1 MSGSYIG
8 KEPQYGYFEKQR
20 ITTANGVLTSFA
32 LAFTTADSTQLL
44 VSVGGV
50 LQEPGQSYTVDAST
64 PQNVVFTEAPA
75 SGVEIFII
83 WMGKLTTGPSFGA
96 AMLTDKTALGAQPA
110 ATDDFLLYDA
120 DASALKKVAF
130 SYMQAAMGD
139 ITAVTAGS
147 GLTGGGVAGDVTLN
161 AIGTADRITANADSL
176 DIAATYVGQASITT
190 LGTIASLVATTA
202 DINAGTV
209 DAVIGG
215 TTPAAGTF
223 TTLIGTNVDGIIGAN
238 TPAAITGTT
247 ITGNTSVTTAQ
258 VDITAQGDLRLQDT
272 TGGEYVAFQAA
283 GTTTTYTLT
292 MPAAVATTTGQA
304 LTSSTAGVGSWSD
317 VGDAS
322 VGTANEWTAQ
332 QNFNNTAL
340 TFDATQDWA
349 LTANQVATLTLT
361 GNTTFD
367 APTHMVDGAFYSL
380 IIIQDGTGSRT
391 ASWNTV
397 FKWAAATAPTLTTT
411 ASAKDIFVW
420 RSDGTNMYEVGRQLN
435 VS

>member
-50 LQEPGQSYTVDAST
+50 LQEPGQSYTGDAST

-367 APTHMVDGAFYSL
+367 APTQMVDGAFYSL

>member
-209 DAVIGG
+209 DALIGG

-367 APTHMVDGAFYSL
+367 APTQMVDGAFYSL

-391 ASWNTV
+391 SSWNTV
-397 FKWAAATAPTLTTT
+397 FKWEAATAPTLTTT

>member
-1 MSGSYIG
+1 MSAGSYIG
-8 KEPQYGYFEKQR
+8 RSPQFGFFEKQK
-20 ITTANGVLTSFA
+20 ITTANGVLVTFA
-32 LAFTTADSTQLL
+32 LNFTTADSAQLL

-50 LQEPGQSYTVDAST
+50 IQESGTAYTVDSSA
-64 PQNVVFTEAPA
+64 PQNIVFTEAPA
-75 SGVEIFII
+75 TGIEIFII
-83 WMGKLTTGPSFGA
+83 WLGKQTTGPTFSSG
-96 AMLTDKTALGAQPA
+96 MLTDKTSLGAQPA
-110 ATDDFLLYDA
+110 SADTFLLYDD
-120 DASALKKVAF
+120 DASLLKKVTYSNLIPTTHGDVSGPGVSTNNALARFDEGTGKIIQNSTALLTDAGTLTATAF
-130 SYMQAAMGD
+130 SGPLTGNVTGNASGTAATVTGATQSA
-139 ITAVTAGS
+139 ITA
-147 GLTGGGVAGDVTLN
+147 
-161 AIGTADRITANADSL
+161 
-176 DIAATYVGQASITT
+176 

-202 DINAGTV
+202 DIN
-209 DAVIGG
+209 GG
-215 TTPAAGTF
+215 TF
-223 TTLIGTNVDGIIGAN
+223 DGIVGGT

-272 TGGEYVAFQAA
+272 TGGEYVGFQAA
-283 GTTTTYTLT
+283 GATTTYTIT
-292 MPAAVATTTGQA
+292 MPATAAASNGQA
-304 LTSSTAGVGSWSD
+304 LTTTTAGVGSWST

-322 VGTANEWTAQ
+322 IGTANEWTAQ

-361 GNTTFD
+361 ANTTFD
-367 APTHMVDGAFYSL
+367 APTQMVDGAFYSL
-380 IIIQDGTGSRT
+380 IMIQDGTGSRT

-397 FKWAAATAPTLTTT
+397 FKWTAATAPTLTTT

>member
-247 ITGNTSVTTAQ
+247 ITGTQ

-272 TGGEYVAFQAA
+272 SGGQYVAIQAA
-283 GTTTTYTLT
+283 GT
-292 MPAAVATTTGQA
+292 VAT
-304 LTSSTAGVGSWSD
+304 SW
-317 VGDAS
+317 
-322 VGTANEWTAQ
+322 
-332 QNFNNTAL
+332 
-340 TFDATQDWA
+340 
-349 LTANQVATLTLT
+349 TLTL
-361 GNTTFD
+361 
-367 APTHMVDGAFYSL
+367 PTDDGTALQFLQTDGAGVSSWASVTT
-380 IIIQDGTGSRT
+380 DTSGAWTSGTS
-391 ASWNTV
+391 
-397 FKWAAATAPTLTTT
+397 TTGK
-411 ASAKDIFVW
+411 ALVMGF
-420 RSDGTNMYEVGRQLN
+420 
-435 VS
+435 

>member
-209 DAVIGG
+209 DAIIGG

-304 LTSSTAGVGSWSD
+304 LTSSTAGVGSLSD

-367 APTHMVDGAFYSL
+367 APTQMVDGAFYSL

>member
-223 TTLIGTNVDGIIGAN
+223 TTV
-238 TPAAITGTT
+238 
-247 ITGNTSVTTAQ
+247 TGNTSVTTAQ

-272 TGGEYVAFQAA
+272 TGGEYVAIQAA

-292 MPAAVATTTGQA
+292 MPAAVATVAGQA
-304 LTSSTAGVGSWSD
+304 LTSSTGGVASWTTITTDTS
-317 VGDAS
+317 GAWTS
-322 VGTANEWTAQ
+322 GTAT
-332 QNFNNTAL
+332 TGKAL
-340 TFDATQDWA
+340 VMGF
-349 LTANQVATLTLT
+349 
-361 GNTTFD
+361 
-367 APTHMVDGAFYSL
+367 
-380 IIIQDGTGSRT
+380 
-391 ASWNTV
+391 
-397 FKWAAATAPTLTTT
+397 
-411 ASAKDIFVW
+411 
-420 RSDGTNMYEVGRQLN
+420 
-435 VS
+435 

>member
-50 LQEPGQSYTVDAST
+50 LQEPGQSYTVDTST

-367 APTHMVDGAFYSL
+367 APTQMVDGSFYSL

-391 ASWNTV
+391 ASWNAV

>member
-258 VDITAQGDLRLQDT
+258 VDITAQGDLRFQDT

-361 GNTTFD
+361 ANTTFD
-367 APTHMVDGAFYSL
+367 APTQMVDGSFYSL

-420 RSDGTNMYEVGRQLN
+420 RSDGSNMYEVGRQLN